1 MKNITEFY
9 PNKQGRPKQLGEEED
24 LETGKT
30 VQQVIVDLTS
40 AYLASLIADLD
51 LLLHTHAFRHEN
63 GGEDEIDV
71 TGLSGVLADPQTP
84 ILHAETHE
92 SGGTDEIDVTDLIG
106 VLANPQHPIVSE
118 VKPAFGYIV
127 CHNDEVVCYNN
138 SVVYI

>member
-9 PNKQGRPKQLGEEED
+9 PKRQGRPKQLGEEED

-71 TGLSGVLADPQTP
+71 T
-84 ILHAETHE
+84 
-92 SGGTDEIDVTDLIG
+92 DLIG